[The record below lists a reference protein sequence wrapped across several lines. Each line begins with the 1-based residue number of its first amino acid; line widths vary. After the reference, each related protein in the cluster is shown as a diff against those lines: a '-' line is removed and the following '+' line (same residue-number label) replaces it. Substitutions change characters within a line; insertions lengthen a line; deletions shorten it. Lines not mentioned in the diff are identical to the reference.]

1 MKSVFEQYQA
11 EFQGIDYCCYCL
23 VPKGEK
29 YSCCYENHFIP
40 FEDLDI
46 QEQKEIIEDEIELT
60 AWQSQQQAKAYGR

>member
-23 VPKGEK
+23 EPKGERH
-29 YSCCYENHFIP
+29 SCCQENHFIP

-46 QEQKEIIEDEIELT
+46 QEQKEIIEDEIELA

>member
-1 MKSVFEQYQA
+1 MKSVFEQYQE

-23 VPKGEK
+23 APKGEK
-29 YSCCYENHFIP
+29 YSCCQENHFIP

-46 QEQKEIIEDEIELT
+46 QEQKEIIEDEIELA

>member
-23 VPKGEK
+23 EPKGAK
-29 YSCCYENHFIP
+29 YSCCQENHFVP

-46 QEQKEIIEDEIELT
+46 KEQKEIIEGEIELA